1 MSPHDASMGSKTAST
16 MVIPHDVPLV
26 VEEARHGVT
35 GVHQG
40 DLREPDVLAERVPEG
55 MRWDPTGD
63 DGDFGLTEPQAV
75 YHFTKLSQK
84 NFGNDTA
91 LYPLGSC
98 TMKHNPKVCDEVA
111 GWSYVNLL
119 HPDQDPRTI
128 QGSLEVMFELE
139 RWLSEVTGMDAVTLQ
154 PAAGAQG
161 EFLGCLLAR
170 AYHESR
176 GEGHRDEI
184 LLPDTAHGT
193 NPATAGMAGYKV
205 VEFASGPD
213 GRVDLDALRAAVSD
227 KTAVFMLTNPNT
239 LGIFESDIE
248 EIAKIVHDAGG
259 LLYYDGANLNAVQG
273 KCRPGDMGFDIVHI
287 NLHKTY
293 AVPHGGGGPG
303 AGPIGVKAHLEP
315 FLPVPRITKD
325 DRRDGSKES
334 SRRDAGLQGPAD
346 AGRFD
351 VEFDRPQSIGK
362 IKGWFGQAAALVRA
376 YTYMCLLG
384 GDGIQRA
391 AEVAVLNAN
400 YVKARLQGTLDFPHA
415 APNLHEFV
423 ASATS
428 LKRDRGITAG
438 DIGKRLLDHG
448 IHAPTVYFPLIVPE
462 ALMFEPTESES
473 KEELDRFIDAIQAIA
488 AEDVDVVKAA
498 PHTTP
503 VKRLDEA
510 TAARKPVLRWHT
522 LDRIEGDAS

>member
-1 MSPHDASMGSKTAST
+1 MRFQAQGMVLPHQ
-16 MVIPHDVPLV
+16 VPLP
-26 VEEARHGVT
+26 VEIARPGST
-35 GVHQG
+35 GVNMGHIRNEEG
-40 DLREPDVLAERVPEG
+40 LADRVPESLQY
-55 MRWDPTGD
+55 DPTGD
-63 DGDFGLTEPQAV
+63 GGDFGLTEPEAV
-75 YHFTKLSQK
+75 YHFTRLSQK

-111 GWSYVNLL
+111 GWSYVNLV

-128 QGSLEVMFELE
+128 QGSLHVMHELE
-139 RWLSEVTGMDAVTLQ
+139 NWLGEVTGMDAVTLQ

-170 AYHESR
+170 AYHEAN
-176 GEGHRDEI
+176 GQGHRDEI
-184 LLPDTAHGT
+184 ILPDTAHGT

-205 VEFASGPD
+205 VEFQSGPD
-213 GRVDLDALRAAVSD
+213 GRVDLDALRTAVSD
-227 KTAVFMLTNPNT
+227 KTALFMLTNPNT

-248 EIAKIVHDAGG
+248 EIAKIVHEAGG
-259 LLYYDGANLNAVQG
+259 LLYYDGANLNAIQG

-303 AGPIGVKAHLEP
+303 AGPIGVKARLEP
-315 FLPVPRITKD
+315 FLPVPRIVKRD
-325 DRRDGSKES
+325 D
-334 SRRDAGLQGPAD
+334 
-346 AGRFD
+346 GRYD
-351 VEFDRPQSIGK
+351 VDMDLPQSIGK
-362 IKGWFGQAAALVRA
+362 IKGWFGQGAALVRA

-391 AEVAVLNAN
+391 AEVAVMNAN
-400 YVKARLQGTLDFPHA
+400 YVKSQLQGILDFPHNE
-415 APNLHEFV
+415 PNMHEFV
-423 ASATS
+423 ASASS
-428 LKRDRGITAG
+428 LKRDRGISAG
-438 DIGKRLLDHG
+438 DIGKRLLDYG

-473 KEELDRFIDAIQAIA
+473 KEELDRFIDAMKAIA
-488 AEDVDVVKAA
+488 AEDPALVRGA
-498 PHTTP
+498 PYTTP

-522 LDRIEGDAS
+522 LDRIEGTA